1 VARAGPGQGR
11 QYRPGLPAGRVG
23 AGQVTLVF
31 QVPGEHDHR
40 GVEPGEVLIPAGRR
54 VAARLVADPQRAQR
68 GGARRQ
74 DRDDRGEPPARPP
87 VAPRGPGGGRAARH
101 RGLGGEVGRR
111 AEPAQGR
118 GHLLITGTR
127 PEGIV
132 EVRDDLLP
140 QLARLGGRQA
150 AHGRIELG
158 QVAAD
163 QPVIKRGAAH

>member
-1 VARAGPGQGR
+1 MTAASRQRARRSVRADR
-11 QYRPGLPAGRVG
+11 G
-23 AGQVTLVF
+23 AGA
-31 QVPGEHDHR
+31 P
-40 GVEPGEVLIPAGRR
+40 PATAAS
-54 VAARLVADPQRAQR
+54 AARSA
-68 GGARRQ
+68 
-74 DRDDRGEPPARPP
+74 GEPS
-87 VAPRGPGGGRAARH
+87 
-101 RGLGGEVGRR
+101 RR
-111 AEPAQGR
+111 QGR